1 MKLYFVT
8 PDTSPLADANLEL
21 IDGLRAQ
28 AKAAG
33 LEVVNTPADA
43 DGVIINEAFSFKEQR
58 YVQRLL
64 GDPIAGRFA
73 QKLYTVNF
81 DDCATGLLRG
91 LYSSLP
97 RRRFDSNLHAAI
109 PYYQY
114 HNALVFSGGATAGPQ
129 RFLAAWRGNEI
140 SNRIR
145 GRLLDLYR
153 QDPRFAL
160 ESTASWYNHGE
171 DEKSRYVAMIVDA
184 QFSLC
189 PGGIAPVS
197 FRIFESMAL
206 GRAPVLIADEF
217 VYPQG
222 LDWPAFSLTVPERSV
237 GKLASI
243 LHAERHRA
251 AQMGRKAREAWDSHF
266 SRGRILE
273 YFLRE
278 ISKLIRN
285 APRSTRAQEARRW
298 HSWAMWRTNG
308 WTIPQ
313 RAWRKVK
320 RSALSARSG
329 SAAPPQ
335 R

>member
-8 PDTSPLADANLEL
+8 PDASPLADPNPEL

-28 AKAAG
+28 ARAAG
-33 LEVVNTPADA
+33 LEVASTPADA

-64 GDPIAGRFA
+64 SDPLAGRFA
-73 QKLYTVNF
+73 HKLYTVNF

-97 RRRFDSNLHAAI
+97 RRRFDPELHAAI

-114 HNALVFSGGATAGPQ
+114 HNALVFSGNATASPQ
-129 RFLAAWRGNEI
+129 RFLAAWRGNET
-140 SNRIR
+140 SNPVRR
-145 GRLLDLYR
+145 RLLDLYR
-153 QDPRFAL
+153 HDPRFAL

-189 PGGIAPVS
+189 PGGIAPVT

-206 GRAPVLIADEF
+206 GRAPVLIADEY
-217 VYPQG
+217 VYPRG
-222 LDWPAFSLTVPERSV
+222 PDWPAFSLTVPERSV

-243 LHAERHRA
+243 LDAERHRA
-251 AQMGRKAREAWDSHF
+251 EEMGRKAREAWDSHF
-266 SRGRILE
+266 SRGRIPG

-285 APRSTRAQEARRW
+285 GPQRARAQEAQRW
-298 HSWAMWRTNG
+298 HSWDMWHANG

-313 RAWRKVK
+313 RAWRKVR
-320 RSALSARSG
+320 RSVLAARGG
-329 SAAPPQ
+329 SAATLQ